1 MSIVRLLRK
10 LADSGQAILCTIH
23 QASHQQIE
31 LVNMVQYMGSP
42 QTLTTLQ
49 FDRILALQRGGR
61 VFYNGPVG
69 TSGDAVFKY
78 FERQGCQAD
87 QGTNVADFV
96 IDIGAGFV
104 SPEPSRKVDWSEE
117 WIKSTEAQD
126 VSRVI
131 EDVTTTDSP
140 TRDDDLRQYSSS
152 TARQIRLLT
161 VRNLKQF
168 WRLPEYQYARL
179 YACCIHALFN
189 GLTYLQLG
197 NSEHDM
203 QSMAY
208 SLFLI
213 LMLVPEFI
221 NGISMRFIA
230 NRNIWLEKELPSRT
244 YGSVAFAGSQ
254 ILAELPFTFAGAII
268 FFLIF
273 YFMVGLPL
281 GIQAGYT
288 FLMTLF
294 FHLFATS
301 WGQWIAA
308 LR

>member
-1 MSIVRLLRK
+1 M
-10 LADSGQAILCTIH
+10 
-23 QASHQQIE
+23 
-31 LVNMVQYMGSP
+31 Y
-42 QTLTTLQ
+42 
-49 FDRILALQRGGR
+49 
-61 VFYNGPVG
+61 YNGPVG
-69 TSGDAVFKY
+69 TSGKAVFDY
-78 FERQGCQAD
+78 FEEHGCEAEP
-87 QGTNVADFV
+87 GANVADFIIEV
-96 IDIGAGFV
+96 GTGGIVPKQGDGSSWSRTWAESAGAQEV
-104 SPEPSRKVDWSEE
+104 L
-117 WIKSTEAQD
+117 KS
-126 VSRVI
+126 I
-131 EDVTTTDSP
+131 ENVYSSKACPALDE
-140 TRDDDLRQYSSS
+140 DLQQYSSS
-152 TARQIRLLT
+152 TAQQIRLLT

-179 YACCIHALFN
+179 YACFVHALFN

-197 NSEHDM
+197 YSEQDL
-203 QSMAY
+203 QSMAF

-230 NRNIWLEKELPSRT
+230 NRNIWLEKEFPSRT
-244 YGSVAFAGSQ
+244 YGGAAFASSQ
-254 ILAELPFTFAGAII
+254 ILAELPFTFVGAMA
-268 FFLIF
+268 FFLVF

-281 GIQAGYT
+281 GVQGGYT

>member
-1 MSIVRLLRK
+1 MWIS
-10 LADSGQAILCTIH
+10 QIL
-23 QASHQQIE
+23 
-31 LVNMVQYMGSP
+31 
-42 QTLTTLQ
+42 TLLQ
-49 FDRILALQRGGR
+49 FDRILALRRGGK

-69 TSGDAVFKY
+69 TSGDAVFAY
-78 FERQGCQAD
+78 FEKRGIEAHE
-87 QGTNVADFV
+87 GTNAADFIIEV
-96 IDIGAGFV
+96 GAGSFI
-104 SPEPSRKVDWSEE
+104 PKEGRRIDWSDE
-117 WIKSTEAQD
+117 WTKSTEAQD
-126 VSRVI
+126 VLRTIKFVAS
-131 EDVTTTDSP
+131 TDSI
-140 TRDDDLRQYSSS
+140 TRDDDLQQYSSS
-152 TARQIRLLT
+152 ITRQIKLLT

-179 YACCIHALFN
+179 YACVVHALFN

-197 NSEHDM
+197 NGEQDI

-244 YGSVAFAGSQ
+244 YGSVAFASSQ
-254 ILAELPFTFAGAII
+254 IIAELPFTFAGAII
-268 FFLIF
+268 FFVIF

-294 FHLFATS
+294 FHLFAAS

>member
-1 MSIVRLLRK
+1 
-10 LADSGQAILCTIH
+10 
-23 QASHQQIE
+23 
-31 LVNMVQYMGSP
+31 VNP
-42 QTLTTLQ
+42 QTLTLFQ
-49 FDRILALQRGGR
+49 FDRILALQRGGK

-69 TSGDAVFKY
+69 TSGDSVFKY
-78 FERQGCQAD
+78 FEQRGCRAN
-87 QGTNVADFV
+87 QGTNVADFI
-96 IDIGAGFV
+96 IDIGAG
-104 SPEPSRKVDWSEE
+104 SILPKPSRSVDWSED
-117 WIKSTEAQD
+117 WINSAEAQD
-126 VSRVI
+126 VLRVI
-131 EDVTTTDSP
+131 EGIAATSP
-140 TRDDDLRQYSSS
+140 LTCDDALQEYSSS
-152 TARQIRLLT
+152 TANQIKLLT

-230 NRNIWLEKELPSRT
+230 NRNIWLEKELPGRT
-244 YGSVAFAGSQ
+244 YGIVAFASSQ
-254 ILAELPFTFAGAII
+254 IIAELPFTFAGAII
-268 FFLIF
+268 FFVIF